1 MVEST
6 LTRRKFLAKA
16 GTASA
21 AAVAAARGWR
31 WPAPTASVRAAS
43 PAMSLVAWVNRGAPQ
58 SDLIIKSVAAYSA
71 ELQQKGS
78 SVRWET
84 LDIKEGIDAKLAAA
98 AAARKG
104 FPDLYLGDDS
114 LSWVGRFIEAGW
126 VLPLNPILAQVDFNW
141 NDFAPGTRW
150 QLDGKDYMVN
160 YGPSGFLQ
168 YVNLDHAS
176 QAGLDLHKSPPDTE
190 AALID
195 WAQKLTKRD
204 ASGSVTRSGF
214 LITGSGLQPT
224 VVWGHVLQAL
234 GGSLVGPD
242 RRSTNFNNEH
252 GRTAAQFVLDCFR
265 KYKVADPNVS
275 DRYKTWLTGNASIFW
290 SGDWV
295 IGSSLLQQDLKFDVW
310 KMPAFG
316 GRRASQASLESIV
329 IFKQDDQQRILEA
342 ARLLKWFVAH
352 LREYDATIG
361 DIAPTR
367 SVQQDPAYRNRPANK
382 YLGPV
387 ADAYSKHYTFP
398 QISHPEQDLNYY
410 GGPLLRRN
418 LDRVWLGQASIQ
430 DGLDALEKDVKDVLA
445 KAPIIEFKLV

>member
-1 MVEST
+1 MT
-6 LTRRKFLAKA
+6 LSGLLPVITADPDLQLALDQA
-16 GTASA
+16 TQTPMLGGDL
-21 AAVAAARGWR
+21 V
-31 WPAPTASVRAAS
+31 APTALRPLLVSALAGTG
-43 PAMSLVAWVNRGAPQ
+43 PAPAGVTVAVTATARE
-58 SDLIIKSVAAYSA
+58 A
-71 ELQQKGS
+71 E
-78 SVRWET
+78 E
-84 LDIKEGIDAKLAAA
+84 LAAA
-98 AAARKG
+98 
-104 FPDLYLGDDS
+104 L
-114 LSWVGRFIEAGW
+114 
-126 VLPLNPILAQVDFNW
+126 
-141 NDFAPGTRW
+141 
-150 QLDGKDYMVN
+150 
-160 YGPSGFLQ
+160 
-168 YVNLDHAS
+168 
-176 QAGLDLHKSPPDTE
+176 
-190 AALID
+190 
-195 WAQKLTKRD
+195 
-204 ASGSVTRSGF
+204 
-214 LITGSGLQPT
+214 
-224 VVWGHVLQAL
+224 
-234 GGSLVGPD
+234 GSLVGPD

-275 DRYKTWLTGNASIFW
+275 DRYKTWLTGNASVFW

-342 ARLLKWFVAH
+342 ARLLKWFIAH

-361 DIAPTR
+361 DIAPTK
-367 SVQQDPAYRNRPANK
+367 SVQQDAAYRNRTANK
-382 YLGPV
+382 YLWPV
-387 ADAYSKHYTFP
+387 ADAYSNHYTFP

>member
-1 MVEST
+1 
-6 LTRRKFLAKA
+6 
-16 GTASA
+16 
-21 AAVAAARGWR
+21 
-31 WPAPTASVRAAS
+31 
-43 PAMSLVAWVNRGAPQ
+43 
-58 SDLIIKSVAAYSA
+58 
-71 ELQQKGS
+71 
-78 SVRWET
+78 
-84 LDIKEGIDAKLAAA
+84 
-98 AAARKG
+98 
-104 FPDLYLGDDS
+104 
-114 LSWVGRFIEAGW
+114 
-126 VLPLNPILAQVDFNW
+126 
-141 NDFAPGTRW
+141 
-150 QLDGKDYMVN
+150 
-160 YGPSGFLQ
+160 
-168 YVNLDHAS
+168 
-176 QAGLDLHKSPPDTE
+176 LDLHKSPPDTE
-190 AALID
+190 AALIE

-204 ASGSVTRSGF
+204 ASGNVTRSGF

-329 IFKQDDQQRILEA
+329 IFKQDDQERTLEA
-342 ARLLKWFVAH
+342 ARLLKWFIGH
-352 LREYDATIG
+352 LREYYATIG
-361 DIAPTR
+361 DIAPTK
-367 SVQQDPAYRNRPANK
+367 SVQRDAAYRNRPANK

-387 ADAYSKHYTFP
+387 LDAYSKHYTFP

-418 LDRVWLGQASIQ
+418 LDKVWLGQAGIQ